1 MHFHL
6 RGEKKVEKEGSSV
19 QEQQRFQ
26 EQKNALTAYP
36 YPALSK
42 GILRPPKTRRTGKE
56 NQHNPLTE
64 PLPNASAEALRLE
77 AAGDSAPK
85 CRSVP
90 SSLGYSQCFTLTLP
104 CPLKDHAHLQRC
116 RAVALLGQVTAGGL
130 GLTWGQASLSFSFL
144 PYTTLLPTSS
154 CMQTVRMLSKSG
166 LRRILNPCC
175 RHSCRA

>member
-104 CPLKDHAHLQRC
+104 CPSPAVQSCSFAWTGHSRRTWAHMGTSELKFQLSTQHHPIAYVFLYANSAHAQQIW
-116 RAVALLGQVTAGGL
+116 A
-130 GLTWGQASLSFSFL
+130 
-144 PYTTLLPTSS
+144 
-154 CMQTVRMLSKSG
+154 QT
-166 LRRILNPCC
+166 
-175 RHSCRA
+175 HS